1 MAHSMTTLTEPYS
14 ALALRPGQA
23 LFRGHRHKKGPHAFG
38 IAAPK
43 LAVLDPVPVTAPKL
57 YDPRIAYL
65 TTVVSAWAYS
75 DGETMANQLSYYGLP
90 DCTVRQFVVVN
101 RAMLIV
107 ACAYFVRSRC
117 GRIGV
122 LVFRGTVP
130 DDFINWL
137 TDANTSLQRFHFGHV
152 HAGFFRNVEPLWKD
166 IAEAVDEAL
175 ETAGEG
181 DDGQPGGTL
190 QNLYV
195 TGHSLGAAMAVIA
208 AARIFVDDYASWQPV
223 VRGVYTY
230 GQPMVG
236 DADFCEHYERRLELY
251 RHVYRRDVVPHLP
264 PLEVGRFAHFGREF
278 LATEPSRGWQN
289 QDPPRVKQCALAG
302 ASAAI
307 AVADFFA
314 RRLIPLQLPLPY
326 SLEDHGPQ
334 GYIDTSRLSL
344 G

>member
-1 MAHSMTTLTEPYS
+1 MAHQMTTFTDS
-14 ALALRPGQA
+14 SLALRPAQA
-23 LFRGHRHKKGPHAFG
+23 LYRARRPKKALHTFG
-38 IAAPK
+38 MTAPR
-43 LAVLDPVPVTAPKL
+43 LAPFDPVPLTAPKL

-122 LVFRGTVP
+122 LAFRGTVP

-137 TDANTSLQRFHFGHV
+137 TDTNTTLQPFHFGRV
-152 HAGFFRNVEPLWKD
+152 HTGFFRNVEPLWKD
-166 IAEAVDEAL
+166 VAETIEDAL
-175 ETAGEG
+175 ETAGDG
-181 DDGQPGGTL
+181 GDGQPSGTL
-190 QNLYV
+190 QNLYI

-208 AARIFVDDYASWQPV
+208 TARIFSDDYATWQPL
-223 VRGVYTY
+223 VRGAYTY

-236 DADFCEHYERRLELY
+236 DADFCKHYERQFELY
-251 RHVYRRDVVPHLP
+251 RHVYRKDVVPHLP
-264 PLEVGRFAHFGREF
+264 PSEVGRFVHFGQEF
-278 LATEPSRGWQN
+278 LATEPGAGWQYA
-289 QDPPRVKQCALAG
+289 DPPRVKQAALAG
-302 ASAAI
+302 AAAAI
-307 AVADFFA
+307 AVADFFS
-314 RRLIPLQLPLPY
+314 RRLVPLRQLPLPY

-334 GYIDTSRLSL
+334 GYIDTSRISL